1 MECGWRAKLKE
12 QVLLKMLLVGSTIAA
27 PKMAVRYFFMIEI
40 EDSSLVSA
48 LLEGDVN
55 VKLASIVELGKEELS
70 ERTTMQ

>member
-1 MECGWRAKLKE
+1 
-12 QVLLKMLLVGSTIAA
+12 
-27 PKMAVRYFFMIEI
+27 MIEI
-40 EDSSLVSA
+40 EDSSPVSA

>member
-27 PKMAVRYFFMIEI
+27 LKMAVRYFMIEI